1 MSLVSLVPPAWVLAL
16 ILAALNVC
24 VFHVALGRAGRS
36 VLYFTPFGL
45 LGFAAGNLIGW
56 LLGSPLP
63 MLGDVHVIEASVG
76 AWVLLSIANGH
87 SQS

>member
-1 MSLVSLVPPAWVLAL
+1 MSVVALIPPAWVLAL

-24 VFHVALGRAGRS
+24 VFHVAVVRTGRS
-36 VLYFTPFGL
+36 ALYFIPFAIF
-45 LGFAAGNLIGW
+45 GFAAGNLVGW

-76 AWVLLSIANGH
+76 AWVLLTAANGRAAP
-87 SQS
+87 